1 MKDFMLHVVDAM
13 YLEDYL
19 IRITFNDGQIK
30 VVDFQPYTKR
40 KGVFLLLKDKTYFRN
55 FFIDLHTVCWPNGAD
70 VAPERL
76 YELGQPVESPAD
88 DKFGNAEAPLLSD
101 YKCSP
106 IAAMK

>member
-1 MKDFMLHVVDAM
+1 MKDFMPHVIDAV

-30 VVDFQPYTKR
+30 VVDFQPYAKR
-40 KGVFLLLKDKTYFRN
+40 KGVFSLLKDKTYFRK

-76 YELGQPVESPAD
+76 YELGQPVEGLAA

-101 YKCSP
+101 YKYSP
-106 IAAMK
+106 AATME